1 MMVSIELLRSCARDL
16 SFVLISVGIFA
27 VLPIFGSA
35 LIGRSSSVLLSLLGL
50 WIRRKPLKISFLVGD
65 MAAFHD
71 WAGLLNALITGL
83 SADFDVYQPLNFCI
97 AASL

>member
-1 MMVSIELLRSCARDL
+1 
-16 SFVLISVGIFA
+16 
-27 VLPIFGSA
+27 
-35 LIGRSSSVLLSLLGL
+35 
-50 WIRRKPLKISFLVGD
+50 